1 MITRPRL
8 VLVIIM
14 IIIYMIMIIFY
25 DYPPTSGVGDVV
37 VAQNHVVEGNR
48 WRRDFFQFI
57 VVLHEDKCLLLLLL
71 LLCYCY
77 CCYCYCYYC
86 DPARRQVFVIVMV
99 EIY

>member
-14 IIIYMIMIIFY
+14 IIIYMIMIILY
-25 DYPPTSGVGDVV
+25 DYPSTSGVGDVV

-57 VVLHEDKCLLLLLL
+57 VILHGDKCLLLLL

-77 CCYCYCYYC
+77 CYYC
-86 DPARRQVFVIVMV
+86 DLA
-99 EIY
+99 